1 MSSDPSKKSNQAVRK
16 MGTFHS
22 QITFLKTDN
31 LEDTAW
37 FYEHLIGLELALDQ
51 TVCRIYRTADHA
63 YIGFCRSDERPEP
76 KDVIITWVTDDVDG
90 TYEALVTKGAVFDQI
105 PTFNPQYNIYH
116 CFLRDPNGY
125 LIEIQRFEDPA
136 WKG

>member
-1 MSSDPSKKSNQAVRK
+1 METV
-16 MGTFHS
+16 HS

-37 FYEHLIGLELALDQ
+37 FYESIIGLELALDQ
-51 TVCRIYRTADHA
+51 GVCRIYRVAGNA
-63 YIGFCRSDERPEP
+63 FIGFCRSEEKPES
-76 KDVIITWVTDDVDG
+76 KDVILTWVTDDVDG
-90 TYEALVTKGAVFDQI
+90 SYEGLVARGAVFDQI
-105 PTFNPQYNIYH
+105 PTFNPKYNIYH
-116 CFLRDPNGY
+116 CFLSDPNGY